1 MCYEIILSTDSET
14 DLSKFNCEVI
24 KFCKEPDDIPENQ
37 VLKYANN
44 WYLESYAGCS
54 CTFRF
59 GYGDTHEFMH
69 YEEWMNEDK
78 EAISATKKFSGIV
91 RNLLK
96 QGSHLDCVV
105 NWMGDGYKFSPNK
118 KQLKINLLKIT
129 DSEFWFFRN
138 HHLNF
143 II

>member
-1 MCYEIILSTDSET
+1 
-14 DLSKFNCEVI
+14 
-24 KFCKEPDDIPENQ
+24 
-37 VLKYANN
+37 
-44 WYLESYAGCS
+44 
-54 CTFRF
+54 
-59 GYGDTHEFMH
+59 
-69 YEEWMNEDK
+69 MNEDK

-91 RNLLK
+91 RSLLM

-118 KQLKINLLKIT
+118 KQLEINLLKIT